1 MLNFSVEQEEKKTN
15 NNKLLYLI
23 PPFIYGIT
31 KSKFIDNKHEE
42 SINNQKS
49 IEDEN
54 VNKEF
59 INNETEIEID
69 KFLNRIK
76 KDKFKTKRKR

>member
-1 MLNFSVEQEEKKTN
+1 MLNVSEKEEKTYDH
-15 NNKLLYLI
+15 KLLYLI

-49 IEDEN
+49 IEEEN
-54 VNKEF
+54 VKKEF

-76 KDKFKTKRKR
+76 KDKLKTKRKR